1 MPIMNNADL
10 LLLLKISRIIPATDK
25 LTMRFEGVTI
35 SFNISVIQAIS
46 GFSISSFEFMLL
58 VMRILKI

>member
-25 LTMRFEGVTI
+25 HTMRFDGVTI